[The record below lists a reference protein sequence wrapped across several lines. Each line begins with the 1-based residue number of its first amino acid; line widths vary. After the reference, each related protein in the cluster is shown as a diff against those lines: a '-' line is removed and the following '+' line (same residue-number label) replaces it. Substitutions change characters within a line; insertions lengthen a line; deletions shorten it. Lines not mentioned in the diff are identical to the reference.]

1 MYNVCTYNVSFLFEL
16 YTDCLQIIK
25 EKISEEKNIKFSTST
40 GITAT
45 GITATGITATG
56 ITATATVT
64 THGLAVTP
72 TYTSSVSQKSNA
84 NSDKCKRKIY

>member
-45 GITATGITATG
+45 GITATGV
-56 ITATATVT
+56 TATATVT
-64 THGLAVTP
+64 THGLAVTS